1 MIFPEK
7 IRIPKR
13 LAALSL
19 AAMMAI
25 PMFTTGASA
34 LEYSYES
41 EAPGQTFYQS
51 TAADANHIAE
61 DRKSVV

>member
-34 LEYSYES
+34 LEYSY
-41 EAPGQTFYQS
+41 
-51 TAADANHIAE
+51 
-61 DRKSVV
+61 